1 MKKNCKKKK
10 DQKIFRVVKLI
21 KRMTLNYI
29 LNGKVTI
36 VLLRV
41 DIVKIDIVCDIV

>member
-1 MKKNCKKKK
+1 
-10 DQKIFRVVKLI
+10 
-21 KRMTLNYI
+21 MTLNYI